1 MEENGAH
8 LWLHIKNGILC
19 RKGWNA
25 FAAYNLTIEWKTTIS
40 KKFVQALSQ
49 LNTCQCGNILGHTI
63 PALAKNPCKS
73 CWTRKFSKCC
83 THGHRV
89 YAHQATKCTRF
100 QLIWCSV
107 NATRSKNIQQIHN
120 TIHWDKK
127 FSNNLLKDWTQPRS
141 QSNSQEWHILSL
153 QVGPSYNKV
162 SFMIYVTL
170 FHHI

>member
-1 MEENGAH
+1 MNEKQQSQRNS
-8 LWLHIKNGILC
+8 
-19 RKGWNA
+19 
-25 FAAYNLTIEWKTTIS
+25 S
-40 KKFVQALSQ
+40 KHC
-49 LNTCQCGNILGHTI
+49 LNSIHANVETFKLKEIGNTI

-89 YAHQATKCTRF
+89 YAHQATKCTPF
-100 QLIWCSV
+100 QVIWRSV

-127 FSNNLLKDWTQPRS
+127 FSNNLLKDPTQPSS

-153 QVGPSYNKV
+153 QVRPSYIKWV
-162 SFMIYVTL
+162 SWHTSLSSIIYNEVSWHTSTP
-170 FHHI
+170 